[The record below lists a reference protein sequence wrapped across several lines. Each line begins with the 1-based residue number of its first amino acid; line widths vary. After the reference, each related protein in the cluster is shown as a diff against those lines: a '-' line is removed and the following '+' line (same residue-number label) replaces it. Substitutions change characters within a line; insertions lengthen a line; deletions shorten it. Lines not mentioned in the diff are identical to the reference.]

1 MIRTPAARSV
11 FSRKF
16 VIWRESGGWPTLP
29 FVKQTEGAPS
39 FAFFE
44 DSLSKNKGFFSGEV
58 QENLSFKRPR
68 PLPGV

>member
-1 MIRTPAARSV
+1 VGRTLLSDFAEG
-11 FSRKF
+11 KLC
-16 VIWRESGGWPTLP
+16 PTPLT
-29 FVKQTEGAPS
+29 FAGITTDKGAPS

-44 DSLSKNKGFFSGEV
+44 DSLSKNTGFFSGEV